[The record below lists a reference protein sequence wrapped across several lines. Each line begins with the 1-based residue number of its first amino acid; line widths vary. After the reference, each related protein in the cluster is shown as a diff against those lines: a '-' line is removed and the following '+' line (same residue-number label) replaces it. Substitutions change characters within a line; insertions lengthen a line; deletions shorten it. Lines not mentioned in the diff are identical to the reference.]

1 MVLSGFVVTHKLIVT
16 IIIAVKV
23 GLIVG
28 LITSMPA
35 EEIVAPSTG
44 RELATITAKDVLP
57 PAILTELTASRSH
70 RRSVLISEI
79 VVITVDLQSLLELC

>member
-23 GLIVG
+23 GLIA
-28 LITSMPA
+28 SMPA

-44 RELATITAKDVLP
+44 RELAAITAKDVLP
-57 PAILTELTASRSH
+57 TAILTELTASRSH
-70 RRSVLISEI
+70 RESFLISEI